1 MNSNM
6 IKKMHTPCN
15 KCGEKLNL
23 ENSMRHRKCCK
34 KCHYKQINKKLPTQI
49 EQQNIEEDIQQ
60 QPERTLIIG
69 PSGSGKTCLTLNI
82 LKEIN
87 PRNVYII
94 AKTEDQYPLK
104 YINQSTEIENLD
116 FYENSHVIFDDML
129 GSKQAKDIDQF
140 FCRGRHGNINVYYI
154 SQSWYSLPK
163 NTIRNNSSV
172 LCIFSQS
179 RRDLQSLYNDI
190 AGFDMSY
197 KERVEFCR
205 KAWSETY
212 NYIQVERF
220 KPINM
225 RYSVRNIEKG
235 QYIRCIPETKPF

>member
-1 MNSNM
+1 M

-15 KCGEKLNL
+15 KCGDRINL
-23 ENSMRHRKCCK
+23 DNVMRHRKCCK
-34 KCHYKQINKKLPTQI
+34 KCYYKQINKKLPIQI
-49 EQQNIEEDIQQ
+49 EQQNAQEDIQQDRQ

-69 PSGSGKTCLTLNI
+69 PSGCGKTSLMLDI
-82 LKEIN
+82 LKELN
-87 PRNVYII
+87 PKDVYII

-104 YINQSTEIENLD
+104 YYNQSTEIENLD

-129 GSKQAKDIDQF
+129 GSKQAKHIDQF

-197 KERVEFCR
+197 KEWVDFCR
-205 KAWSETY
+205 KAWSVSH

-220 KPINM
+220 KPLNN
-225 RYSVRNIEKG
+225 RYTVRNIEKD
-235 QYIRCIPETKPF
+235 QYILCIPETNPF